1 MLYFITVA
9 RSTSFSSS
17 PAHNVLGGSSLFFR
31 ISALSTAHLSRVLYK
46 LNSNVLVV
54 AAVATIAPE
63 KPFRNPEQTLD
74 GFGGTRIH
82 PARFHP
88 AVTRCVALV
97 TCLLDWKNARMSVR

>member
-46 LNSNVLVV
+46 LNSNV
-54 AAVATIAPE
+54 
-63 KPFRNPEQTLD
+63 PFRNPEQTLD